1 MEPVTLERID
11 RAIRIVAAL
20 IDQTGEDFWP
30 VLDRL
35 EQERAALAEREARL
49 AKYLRAGTRG
59 VKTRPVAQRARS
71 SGGAPPT
78 GQRRRRSAPPSN
90 APSTDD
96 LR

>member
-1 MEPVTLERID
+1 MEPVTLQRID
-11 RAIRIVAAL
+11 RAIRIVAGL

-35 EQERAALAEREARL
+35 EKERAALAEREARL

-59 VKTRPVAQRARS
+59 VKTRPVVQRARLS
-71 SGGAPPT
+71 SGAPRS
-78 GQRRRRSAPPSN
+78 GQRQRPSASPSN
-90 APSTDD
+90 ASSTDD

>member
-11 RAIRIVAAL
+11 RAIRIVAGL

-49 AKYLRAGTRG
+49 AKYLSAGTRG

-71 SGGAPPT
+71 SSGA
-78 GQRRRRSAPPSN
+78 PSN
-90 APSTDD
+90 ASSTDD